1 MKQKTKIE
9 IIKGETPN
17 SKIYIMTLPVDTTNL
32 YELAKQKRRFMESET
47 RVLEMVI
54 EGDLREI
61 LKSKGIIPKDG
72 SQESLQEAFNELEK
86 QGFSIEIRDRYY
98 EINNEQIVGESPNR
112 MTVILENNI
121 LSCAM
126 EVEINNET
134 Y

>member
-9 IIKGETPN
+9 VIKGETPN

-54 EGDLREI
+54 EGDLREF
-61 LKSKGIIPKDG
+61 LKGKGIIPKDG
-72 SQESLQEAFNELEK
+72 SQESLQEAFNELERD
-86 QGFSIEIRDRYY
+86 GFNIEIRDRYY

-112 MTVILENNI
+112 MTVILENSI
-121 LSCAM
+121 LSCAL
-126 EVEINNET
+126 EVEINET